1 MAADVSVHEGVMNSE
16 PPFQTGQDVL
26 PRRGQPLLEV
36 PATLTGVSV
45 FVAEDEPML
54 VWALEEV
61 LSDLGCQVVGT
72 AARVTEALAFVAH
85 HDFDVAILDGTLAD
99 GSVDPVV
106 DVLIARGTP
115 FIIASGVASTDVRTK
130 YGGAVLLQKPY
141 QDADLREAL
150 LLVLA
155 SNS

>member
-1 MAADVSVHEGVMNSE
+1 MLS
-16 PPFQTGQDVL
+16 
-26 PRRGQPLLEV
+26 
-36 PATLTGVSV
+36 GVSV
-45 FVAEDEPML
+45 FLAEDEPML

-85 HDFDVAILDGTLAD
+85 HAFDVAILDGTLAD

-106 DVLIARGTP
+106 DVLKARGTP
-115 FIIASGVASTDVRTK
+115 FILATGLTSTDVATK
-130 YGGAVLLQKPY
+130 YPRAAVLQKPY
-141 QDADLREAL
+141 KDADLRQAL

-155 SNS
+155 QGLIEPKSKL